1 MFNIWFSWLT
11 PMFCSIEW
19 DLWKSEDRW
28 SLNAEGR
35 KCCSQKCSKRAS
47 KLIVAASVSGS
58 PFVAFSQCLWCLTQM
73 KSSKTKSSVKGE
85 GSAIV
90 SMENSLSL
98 SFCLFFCIPFF
109 LSVCLFVCLFVF
121 FLSFFLSFCSFF
133 IYLFLSL
140 SLFLFGH
147 FTLAM
152 VSIISSR
159 IMTQASN
166 TVTRYSEPPKA
177 IPTYYRVY
185 QMLSSV

>member
-98 SFCLFFCIPFF
+98 ILSLFLYSF
-109 LSVCLFVCLFVF
+109 LSFCLFVCLFVCIF
-121 FLSFFLSFCSFF
+121 FFLSSFFLSVLSLFIYFSLSLSFFLGT
-133 IYLFLSL
+133 SL
-140 SLFLFGH
+140 WLWF
-147 FTLAM
+147 
-152 VSIISSR
+152 
-159 IMTQASN
+159 Q
-166 TVTRYSEPPKA
+166 
-177 IPTYYRVY
+177 
-185 QMLSSV
+185 